1 MGLLLKLAELRA
13 ERGALASAIEP
24 LDRLLAYDPTH
35 ETAVRRLMLLLTQLD
50 RRGEALRVYHRLAT
64 TLRHEY
70 DSDPL
75 PETHDLYEA
84 LRQGHM
90 QVTRPLTSPGVV
102 AASPAE
108 TQGNPPGPEITQQL
122 IQAFP
127 RPLLQVSQLGRPN
140 QSPLVG
146 RDRELATMRQLLLAI
161 EAAPAEESQ
170 GNRSEE
176 AVVHGNHK
184 DLPGRSEQ
192 EGIRASDLD
201 SSGGTFSATSPKKQK
216 TPRFLLL
223 MGESGIG
230 KTRLAEELS
239 LEANTRGWSVAW
251 THAYE
256 QEGTIPYRP
265 WTEIL
270 HTLLQDAPPELLIS
284 SVEARSIAL
293 TTQASNLIQ
302 YSLSANSKLARLSVL
317 LPELATLDILTL
329 SQNRMPS
336 PLPPEQERLHL
347 WEATLTLLSTL
358 SRTAPLLLV
367 LDDLDRKSVV

>member
-1 MGLLLKLAELRA
+1 MGLLRKVAELSA
-13 ERGALASAIEP
+13 ERVALASAIEP

-64 TLRHEY
+64 TLHHEY

-84 LRQGHM
+84 LRKGHM
-90 QVTRPLTSPGVV
+90 QVTHPLTSPGVV

-161 EAAPAEESQ
+161 EAAPAEESH

-184 DLPGRSEQ
+184 DLPGQSDQ
-192 EGIRASDLD
+192 AGTRAPDLD
-201 SSGGTFSATSPKKQK
+201 SPH
-216 TPRFLLL
+216 R
-223 MGESGIG
+223 
-230 KTRLAEELS
+230 
-239 LEANTRGWSVAW
+239 
-251 THAYE
+251 
-256 QEGTIPYRP
+256 
-265 WTEIL
+265 
-270 HTLLQDAPPELLIS
+270 
-284 SVEARSIAL
+284 
-293 TTQASNLIQ
+293 
-302 YSLSANSKLARLSVL
+302 
-317 LPELATLDILTL
+317 
-329 SQNRMPS
+329 
-336 PLPPEQERLHL
+336 
-347 WEATLTLLSTL
+347 
-358 SRTAPLLLV
+358 
-367 LDDLDRKSVV
+367 